1 MSEHTHTKA
10 EERGP
15 YGCKGNVAFI
25 ETCQCGA
32 ERRTCACDQCENQG
46 TNIGR
51 WEMPGCT
58 YCNRRH
64 PVDQSCQPTGY
75 TSDF

>member
-1 MSEHTHTKA
+1 MMEHTHTKA

-15 YGCKGNVAFI
+15 YGCAGNVAYI
-25 ETCQCGA
+25 QTCRCGA

-51 WEMPGCT
+51 
-58 YCNRRH
+58 
-64 PVDQSCQPTGY
+64 
-75 TSDF
+75 